1 MSVFNQAV
9 IRTTTRRCGSSDV
22 STRRQ
27 ESPHTSTE
35 GDIGRP
41 RSRAAGTPARISSDP
56 NHAHAPQHP
65 HFPLVQKKQ
74 IKRKLSQLPHS
85 LFPIV
90 VYQDTRS
97 HSCQPC
103 SNQWTLK
110 GHRNG
115 SGMFSHHRPLC
126 VALYSSCSRG
136 Y

>member
-1 MSVFNQAV
+1 MSVFDQAV
-9 IRTTTRRCGSSDV
+9 IRTTTGRCGSSDAP
-22 STRRQ
+22 TRRQ
-27 ESPHTSTE
+27 ESPRTSTE

-56 NHAHAPQHP
+56 NRAHAHP
-65 HFPLVQKKQ
+65 HFPFTPKKKQ
-74 IKRKLSQLPHS
+74 IKRKLSQLPRS

-97 HSCQPC
+97 LSCQPC
-103 SNQWTLK
+103 CNQWTLK

-115 SGMFSHHRPLC
+115 SGTLSHHRPLC